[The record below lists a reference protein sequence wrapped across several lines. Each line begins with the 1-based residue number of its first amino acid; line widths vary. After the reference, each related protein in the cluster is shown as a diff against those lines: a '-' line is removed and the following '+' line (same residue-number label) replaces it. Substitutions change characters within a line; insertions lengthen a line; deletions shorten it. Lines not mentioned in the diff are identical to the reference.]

1 MLSAAKH
8 KIGIRSLTRR
18 SRFPIRRP
26 ISALPPTLLNAT
38 LYLNI
43 FQGEPAISGFDWHI
57 TPNHSSSE
65 HLAAYNGADLLR
77 ALALNHPG
85 HG

>member
-1 MLSAAKH
+1 MLWVSPH
-8 KIGIRSLTRR
+8 TPNQSPT
-18 SRFPIRRP
+18 PI
-26 ISALPPTLLNAT
+26 TLNMT

-43 FQGEPAISGFDWHI
+43 FQGEPAISEFDRHI

-65 HLAAYNGADLLR
+65 DLAASSGAVLLQ
-77 ALALNHPG
+77 AFAWTQPD